1 MLSQS
6 TGGEWNV
13 RMLAGIRWAGVKKG
27 DVVRVPQMVRDQ
39 IALRWVQE
47 GKAELIEG
55 VQNKAVTK
63 PKATKP
69 KARA

>member
-1 MLSQS
+1 MLTQS
-6 TGGEWNV
+6 KGGEWSV

-47 GKAELIEG
+47 GKAELVPN

-63 PKATKP
+63 PKATKS
-69 KARA
+69 KANA